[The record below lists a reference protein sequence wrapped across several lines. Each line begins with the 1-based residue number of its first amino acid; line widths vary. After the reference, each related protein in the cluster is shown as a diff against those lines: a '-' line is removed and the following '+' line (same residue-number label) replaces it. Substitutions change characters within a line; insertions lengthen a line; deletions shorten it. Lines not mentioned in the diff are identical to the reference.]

1 MGREVDGDTSFACAC
16 SASWRP
22 HGMAQWS
29 TSAGGGSAPFSR
41 AWSSCATR
49 SSPPTASPTAC
60 GAMSHPPTGC
70 FERAVDAASSL
81 APPDAVRALDDALR
95 LWRGPPYAEYAGES

>member
-1 MGREVDGDTSFACAC
+1 
-16 SASWRP
+16 
-22 HGMAQWS
+22 MAQWS

-41 AWSSCATR
+41 GLVVMRDQVVPADRLADCVWGDVA
-49 SSPPTASPTAC
+49 PANW
-60 GAMSHPPTGC
+60 C

>member
-1 MGREVDGDTSFACAC
+1 MLRLGPQTVD
-16 SASWRP
+16 
-22 HGMAQWS
+22 
-29 TSAGGGSAPFSR
+29 
-41 AWSSCATR
+41 AW
-49 SSPPTASPTAC
+49 
-60 GAMSHPPTGC
+60 C